1 MTIARTYGATLV
13 GVRGHPV
20 EVEADLSEGLPGL
33 TFTGL
38 PDTTVVEARE
48 RVRAAIINAGAPWPN
63 RRITLALLPADVRKY
78 GSRFDLALAV
88 AILAAAGTVP
98 SAPLADAGWI
108 GELGLD
114 GHIRGVRGVLPAVI
128 ALAAAGVRR
137 VIVPRA
143 NAGEAALVPDVDVR
157 AADDLREVIAWLREE
172 GPSPE
177 SVSRSGRSVAPLFPV
192 DLSEVAGQPVARRA
206 LEVAAAGAHHLFLS
220 GAPGAGK
227 TMLAERLP
235 SILPELDDEEAL
247 EVTAVHSVAGVLAED
262 GYLVRVPPFQAPHHT
277 ASMAALVGGGPGLAR
292 AGSISLAHRG
302 VLFLDEA
309 PEFQPA
315 ALDALRQPLE
325 SGHVVLQRSAGSVTY
340 PARFLLVL
348 AANPCPCGAPRDR
361 DCTCASGARRR
372 YQQRLSGPLRDRIDL
387 RVDVEPVG
395 RADLMDALSTPE
407 SSAVVAAR
415 VAEARRAAGARWQ
428 PHHWRANADA
438 HGSLLRARPWRPSR
452 AALDPVERAMD
463 QGLLSARGFDR
474 VLRIAWTISDLAGH
488 SSPDTGDIAEALYYR
503 TGRSAVTA

>member
-1 MTIARTYGATLV
+1 MAIARTHGATLV

-20 EVEADLSEGLPGL
+20 EIEADLSEGLPGL
-33 TFTGL
+33 SFTGL

-48 RVRAAIINAGAPWPN
+48 RVRAAIINAGVGWPN

-98 SAPLADAGWI
+98 AGPLTDAGWI

-114 GHIRGVRGVLPAVI
+114 GRIRGVRGVLPAVI
-128 ALAAAGVRR
+128 ALAEAGVRR
-137 VIVPRA
+137 VVVPRA

-157 AADDLREVIAWLREE
+157 SADDLSEVIAWLRDE
-172 GPSPE
+172 GPAPDRI
-177 SVSRSGRSVAPLFPV
+177 SRVEALPAATATA
-192 DLSEVAGQPVARRA
+192 DLSDVVGQPVARRA

-220 GAPGAGK
+220 GSPGAGK

-235 SILPELDDEEAL
+235 GILPALDDEQAL
-247 EVTAVHSVAGVLAED
+247 EVTAVHSVAGVLARD

-292 AGSISLAHRG
+292 AGSISLAHHG

-325 SGHVVLQRSAGSVTY
+325 SGYVVLQRSAGSVTY

-348 AANPCPCGAPRDR
+348 AANPCACGAPRDR

-372 YQQRLSGPLRDRIDL
+372 YQHRLSGPLRDRIDL
-387 RVDVEPVG
+387 RVDVEPVA
-395 RADLMDALSTPE
+395 RADLMDATVPPE
-407 SSAVVAAR
+407 SSAQVAAR
-415 VAEARRAAGARWQ
+415 VRRARDAATTR
-428 PHHWRANADA
+428 WRAQRWRSNADA
-438 HGSLLRARPWRPSR
+438 LGSVLRSRPWRPGR
-452 AALDPVERAMD
+452 AALDSVERAMD
-463 QGLLSARGFDR
+463 QGLLSARGYDR
-474 VLRIAWTISDLAGH
+474 VLRIAWTVADLAGH
-488 SSPDTGDIAEALYYR
+488 PSPDAGDLAEALYYR
-503 TGRSAVTA
+503 TGRQAVAA